1 MTITIV
7 IIILT
12 AIISISAFSN
22 AKVIDDL
29 IFYPPAI
36 TQRKQWYRFITCG
49 FIHADWAHLI
59 FNMLSL
65 YFFGSG
71 LESYYSQT
79 LDMAKKSQSG
89 NIAYIILYL
98 SALIISL
105 LPTYFKNKDN
115 YYYRSL
121 GASGAVSAVITGTAI
136 FTPWRLI
143 HLFGVVPIPSVL
155 YAVLFIGISAY
166 MSKRGQDNI
175 NHDAHL
181 WGAIYGLVFTIL
193 LILAFRPGLMEPL
206 LENLMSP
213 RFGR

>member
-12 AIISISAFSN
+12 AIISVSAFSN

-79 LDMAKKSQSG
+79 LDMAKKSQAG
-89 NIAYIILYL
+89 NIAYILLYL
-98 SALIISL
+98 SALVISI
-105 LPTYFKNKDN
+105 LPTYFKNKNN

-143 HLFGVVPIPSVL
+143 YLFGAVPIPSVL
-155 YAVLFIGISAY
+155 YAILFIGISAY

-181 WGAIYGLVFTIL
+181 WGAVYGLVFTVL

-213 RFGR
+213 RFER

>member
-36 TQRKQWYRFITCG
+36 TQRKQWFRFITCG

-65 YFFGSG
+65 YFFGQAV
-71 LESYYSQT
+71 EYYYKAYDLMGKT
-79 LDMAKKSQSG
+79 
-89 NIAYIILYL
+89 AYILLYV
-98 SALIISL
+98 SALVVSL
-105 LPTYFKNKDN
+105 LPTYFKHRDN

-121 GASGAVSAVITGTAI
+121 GASGAVSAVVTAAALFAPWSTVAI
-136 FTPWRLI
+136 FGIIKLPYI
-143 HLFGVVPIPSVL
+143 L
-155 YAVLFIGISAY
+155 YVILFIGISAY

-181 WGAIYGLVFTIL
+181 WGAIYGLVFTVL
-193 LILAFRPGLMEPL
+193 LILAFRPGLIEPL